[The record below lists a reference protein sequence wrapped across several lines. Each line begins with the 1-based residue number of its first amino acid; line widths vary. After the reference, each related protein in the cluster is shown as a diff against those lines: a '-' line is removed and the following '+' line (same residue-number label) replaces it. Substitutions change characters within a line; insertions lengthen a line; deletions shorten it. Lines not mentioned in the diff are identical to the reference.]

1 MKVLDPAGTGVGPFT
16 KIYDD
21 ASVGRQLMDPITKDS
36 TVTASTVSSDVTSN
50 LPTLNPVALT
60 SGPDVVTPT
69 SDVEQISASLGGS
82 TPTLGRDDV
91 IDGGSGNDIIN
102 IDADASF
109 LLGFSTGRMSGV
121 ETMNI
126 VLLLRRLRLKFSTLL
141 EPLECK
147 PLMLAPQM
155 QRSS

>member
-1 MKVLDPAGTGVGPFT
+1 
-16 KIYDD
+16 
-21 ASVGRQLMDPITKDS
+21 MDPITKDS

-126 VLLLRRLRLKFSTLL
+126 AATTSSVTPKIFNFVGTSGVQTINVGAANAKVELRTLM
-141 EPLECK
+141 
-147 PLMLAPQM
+147 MLN
-155 QRSS
+155 RC